1 MHQKTKLIFNPIAN
15 LGRAWAVASSLRPI
29 VMELGGADWTGT
41 AYPTHATEL
50 AARAADEGYEQVVAM
65 GGDGT
70 MHEVLNG
77 LMQIPAE
84 RRPKLG
90 VVPIGSGND
99 FAYACGIS
107 SKPDEALRQALNGTP
122 TDIDLGLLDDNQGHR
137 EYWANAIGLGF
148 DTIVTLNSRKVK
160 FLQGFPVYLVA
171 VLQTILFQYEPFKL
185 KMTVD
190 DQTWEDTLLM
200 LVLMN
205 GKREG
210 GGFHVTPDAKPD
222 DGILDLLSIRKV
234 GRLRM
239 LQILPSV
246 MNGTQAKFSDCQIR
260 QFKKIHLESDRPL
273 YVHADGEIFA
283 TPGARCNQ
291 LDISVLY
298 KAIQV
303 VR

>member
-1 MHQKTKLIFNPIAN
+1 MHPKTKLIFNPIAN
-15 LGRAWAVASSLRPI
+15 LGRAWSVASSLRPI
-29 VMELGGADWTGT
+29 VMDLGGADWTGT

-50 AARAADEGYEQVVAM
+50 AARAAEEGYEQVVAM

-77 LMQIPAE
+77 LMQVPVE

-90 VVPIGSGND
+90 IVPIGSGND

-107 SKPDEALRQALNGTP
+107 SQPEEALTQALTGTP
-122 TDIDLGLLDDNQGHR
+122 TPVDIGHLIDNQGHN
-137 EYWANAIGLGF
+137 EYWANAIGIGF

-160 FLQGFPVYLVA
+160 YLQGFPVYLVA
-171 VLQTILFQYEPFKL
+171 VLQSILFQYVPFQL
-185 KMTVD
+185 KMTID
-190 DQTWEDTLLM
+190 DQTWEDKLMM

-210 GGFHVTPDAKPD
+210 GGFHVTPAAKPD

-234 GRLRM
+234 SRLRM

-246 MNGTQAKFSDCQIR
+246 MNGTQAKFSDCQIK
-260 QFKKIHLESDRPL
+260 QFKKIHIESDRPL
-273 YVHADGEIFA
+273 YVHADGEILA
-283 TPGARCNQ
+283 TPQAHCKQ
-291 LDISVLY
+291 MDISIIQN
-298 KAIQV
+298 AIQV